1 MKSRSNTRHYGV
13 SKAGREMAEGQG
25 AGGGL
30 KPRGTPGRS
39 GSELGQ
45 TEEEG
50 GKRNL
55 GMGGRVITRKT
66 ADEDGDSL
74 LGSEKLF
81 G

>member
-1 MKSRSNTRHYGV
+1 MV
-13 SKAGREMAEGQG
+13 SAKLGERWLKGRVQEGDLSQEEPQEGQD
-25 AGGGL
+25 
-30 KPRGTPGRS
+30 
-39 GSELGQ
+39 SELGQ

-50 GKRNL
+50 GKRDL

-66 ADEDGDSL
+66 ADEDGDTL